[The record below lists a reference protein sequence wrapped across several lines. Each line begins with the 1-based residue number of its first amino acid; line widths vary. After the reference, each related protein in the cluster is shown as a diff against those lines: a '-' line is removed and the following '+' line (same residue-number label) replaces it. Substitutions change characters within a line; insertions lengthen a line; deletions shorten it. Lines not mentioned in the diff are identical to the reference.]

1 LASLD
6 LAISAEDFTELSLSV
21 FLVSD
26 MLIHSIRPTDLLNG
40 ACSTSVMFNC
50 VKSFITTKHI
60 HRRRVAM
67 FKLKTSDAKLLR
79 DMATAISIL
88 VDEATFKIDPEDLK
102 LRAMDP
108 SRVAMVDFE
117 LPKTVFEEYSCTEST
132 KMCIN
137 ISELLKLIKRAGRDE
152 VVELSLDEK
161 TARLH
166 VKITGKYTRNFTMPT
181 LEAAEEEVPT
191 PKITF
196 NVKAKATTDGLRQA
210 IEDAQ
215 LVSDHV
221 RIEADSEKLIFN
233 ASGDLM
239 GATIELQKGS
249 DTLLDLETK
258 EPSKATFS
266 LSYLSEIIKAASATS
281 EIATLELSSDMPIK
295 LDFQQTEEG
304 KLTFYLAPRI
314 ETE

>member
-1 LASLD
+1 
-6 LAISAEDFTELSLSV
+6 
-21 FLVSD
+21 
-26 MLIHSIRPTDLLNG
+26 
-40 ACSTSVMFNC
+40 
-50 VKSFITTKHI
+50 
-60 HRRRVAM
+60 M
-67 FKLKTSDAKLLR
+67 FKLKVADAKLLK

-88 VDEATFKIDPEDLK
+88 IDEATFKIDPENLK

-117 LPKTVFEEYSCTEST
+117 WPKTVFEEYTCTEPT

-137 ISELLKLIKRAGRDE
+137 ISELLKLLRRAGKDE

-161 TARLH
+161 TGRLQIG
-166 VKITGKYTRNFTMPT
+166 ITGKYTRNFTMPT
-181 LEAAEEEVPT
+181 LESSEEEVPT

-196 NVKAKATTDGLRQA
+196 NVRAKATTEGLRQA

-221 RIEADSEKLIFN
+221 RIEVDAEKLVFN
-233 ASGDLM
+233 AAGDLM
-239 GATIELQKGS
+239 SAVIELQKGS
-249 DTLLDLETK
+249 DTLLDLEAK
-258 EPSKATFS
+258 EPSKATFG

-281 EIATLELSSDMPIK
+281 DIATLEFSTDMPIK
-295 LDFQQTEEG
+295 LDFQQTKEG

>member
-1 LASLD
+1 
-6 LAISAEDFTELSLSV
+6 
-21 FLVSD
+21 
-26 MLIHSIRPTDLLNG
+26 
-40 ACSTSVMFNC
+40 
-50 VKSFITTKHI
+50 
-60 HRRRVAM
+60 M
-67 FKLKTSDAKLLR
+67 FKLKVADAKLLK

-88 VDEATFKIDPEDLK
+88 IDEATFKIDPENLK

-117 LPKTVFEEYSCTEST
+117 WPKTVFEEYTCTEPT

-137 ISELLKLIKRAGRDE
+137 ISELLKLLRRAGKNE

-161 TARLH
+161 TGRLQI
-166 VKITGKYTRNFTMPT
+166 KITGKYTRNFTMPT
-181 LEAAEEEVPT
+181 LESSEEEVPT

-196 NVKAKATTDGLRQA
+196 QVRAKATTEGLRQA

-221 RIEADSEKLIFN
+221 RIEVDTEKLVLN
-233 ASGDLM
+233 AAGDLM
-239 GATIELQKGS
+239 GAIIELQKGS
-249 DTLLDLETK
+249 DTLLDLEAK

-281 EIATLELSSDMPIK
+281 DIATLEFSTDMPIK
-295 LDFQQTEEG
+295 LDFQQTKEG

>member
-1 LASLD
+1 
-6 LAISAEDFTELSLSV
+6 
-21 FLVSD
+21 
-26 MLIHSIRPTDLLNG
+26 
-40 ACSTSVMFNC
+40 
-50 VKSFITTKHI
+50 
-60 HRRRVAM
+60 M
-67 FKLKTSDAKLLR
+67 FKLKMSDAKLLR

-88 VDEATFKIDPEDLK
+88 VDEASFKIDPENLK

-117 LPKTVFEEYSCTEST
+117 WPKTIFEEYMCTEPT

-137 ISELLKLIKRAGRDE
+137 ISELLKLIRRAGRDE

-161 TARLH
+161 TGRLQ

-196 NVKAKATTDGLRQA
+196 NVRAKATTEGLRQA

-221 RIEADSEKLIFN
+221 RIEADPEKLIFN

-249 DTLLDLETK
+249 DALLDLEAK

-281 EIATLELSSDMPIK
+281 EIATLEFSSDMPVK
-295 LDFQQTEEG
+295 LDFQQTKEG

>member
-1 LASLD
+1 
-6 LAISAEDFTELSLSV
+6 
-21 FLVSD
+21 
-26 MLIHSIRPTDLLNG
+26 
-40 ACSTSVMFNC
+40 
-50 VKSFITTKHI
+50 
-60 HRRRVAM
+60 M
-67 FKLKTSDAKLLR
+67 FKLKVADAKLLR

-88 VDEATFKIDPEDLK
+88 VDEATFKIEPEGLK

-108 SRVAMVDFE
+108 SRVAMIDFE
-117 LPKTVFEEYSCTEST
+117 WPKTIFEEYTCTEPT

-137 ISELLKLIKRAGRDE
+137 ISELLKLLKRTGKDE

-161 TARLH
+161 TGRLQ

-181 LEAAEEEVPT
+181 LEASEEEVPT

-196 NVKAKATTDGLRQA
+196 NVLAKATTYGLSQA

-221 RIEADSEKLIFN
+221 RIEADAEKIVLN
-233 ASGDLM
+233 ATGDLM
-239 GATIELQKGS
+239 GATISLQKGS
-249 DTLLDLETK
+249 DTLLDLVAK

-266 LSYLSEIIKAASATS
+266 LSYLSEIIKTAAATS
-281 EIATLELSSDMPIK
+281 DIATLEFSTDMPIK
-295 LDFQQTEEG
+295 LDFQQTKEG

>member
-1 LASLD
+1 
-6 LAISAEDFTELSLSV
+6 
-21 FLVSD
+21 
-26 MLIHSIRPTDLLNG
+26 
-40 ACSTSVMFNC
+40 
-50 VKSFITTKHI
+50 
-60 HRRRVAM
+60 M
-67 FKLKTSDAKLLR
+67 FKLKISDAKLLR
-79 DMATAISIL
+79 DMVTAISIL
-88 VDEATFKIDPEDLK
+88 VDEGIFKINPENIK

-117 LPKTVFEEYSCTEST
+117 WPKTIFEEYTCTEPT

-161 TARLH
+161 TGRLH
-166 VKITGKYTRNFTMPT
+166 VKITGKYTRSFTMPT
-181 LEAAEEEVPT
+181 LEATEEEVPT

-196 NVKAKATTDGLRQA
+196 NVRAKATAEGLHQA

-221 RIEADSEKLIFN
+221 RIEAYPERLVFN
-233 ASGDLM
+233 ATGDLM
-239 GATIELQKGS
+239 GATIELKKGS
-249 DTLLDLETK
+249 DALLDLETK

-266 LSYLSEIIKAASATS
+266 LSYLLEIIKAASATS
-281 EIATLELSSDMPIK
+281 EIATLEFSSDMPVK
-295 LDFQQTEEG
+295 LDFQQTKEG

>member
-1 LASLD
+1 
-6 LAISAEDFTELSLSV
+6 V
-21 FLVSD
+21 
-26 MLIHSIRPTDLLNG
+26 
-40 ACSTSVMFNC
+40 
-50 VKSFITTKHI
+50 
-60 HRRRVAM
+60 
-67 FKLKTSDAKLLR
+67 FKLKVADAKLLK

-88 VDEATFKIDPEDLK
+88 IDEATFKIDPENLK

-117 LPKTVFEEYSCTEST
+117 WPKTVFEEYTCTEPT

-137 ISELLKLIKRAGRDE
+137 ISELLKLLRRVGKNE
-152 VVELSLDEK
+152 VVDLSLDEK
-161 TARLH
+161 TGRLQIR
-166 VKITGKYTRNFTMPT
+166 ITGKYTRSFTMPT
-181 LEAAEEEVPT
+181 LESSEEEVPT

-196 NVKAKATTDGLRQA
+196 QVRAKAATEGLRQA

-221 RIEADSEKLIFN
+221 RIEVDAEKLVLN
-233 ASGDLM
+233 AVGDLM
-239 GATIELQKGS
+239 GATIELEKGS
-249 DTLLDLETK
+249 DTLLDLEAK

-281 EIATLELSSDMPIK
+281 DIATLEFSTDMPIK
-295 LDFQQTEEG
+295 LDFQQAKEG